1 MATIEIGVSQN
12 PYAYGDIGRADFD
25 REWRST
31 LTVYVDARVE
41 NTGNASGSATLYLY
55 NLDKG
60 GPEDNVGH
68 IQSNTQTVQG
78 LQDDIGGG
86 GTPGVVTLHVEQL
99 MAQDAYITFYAEV
112 VDGSAE
118 RNVLATR
125 QFSVNAYDQPRVA
138 ILSSGS
144 IQVSVR

>member
-1 MATIEIGVSQN
+1 MATIEFGTSQN

-55 NLDKG
+55 DLAIG
-60 GPEDNVGH
+60 GPEDNVGNV
-68 IQSNTQTVQG
+68 QSNTQTIQG
-78 LQDDIGGG
+78 LQEDVGGG
-86 GTPGVVTLHVEQL
+86 GTPGAVTLHVEQL
-99 MAQDAYITFYAEV
+99 MAQDAYINFYAEV
-112 VDGSAE
+112 LDAS
-118 RNVLATR
+118 RNLLAQR

>member
-1 MATIEIGVSQN
+1 MATIEFGTSQN

-55 NLDKG
+55 DLDKG

-99 MAQDAYITFYAEV
+99 MAQDAYVDFYAEV
-112 VDGSAE
+112 LDSG
-118 RNVLATR
+118 RNLLASR